1 MKWGQAATGRLGG
14 LGSASGAAA
23 ALGQVQ
29 ASISPSVFW
38 RESADEFPL
47 RWCPKGLKFLG
58 HSTTSYACLVKMCQ
72 QRALLYST
80 WDSQEGGE
88 KPLGCPSGESFL
100 VRFPLPWAGGVCTW
114 ALKKVQTWETQRSLR
129 VSEGTGE
136 DPAED
141 FWS

>member
-1 MKWGQAATGRLGG
+1 MFRLYLAQRLFNVTPSQEKRCRAVKWGQAATGRLGG

-29 ASISPSVFW
+29 TSISPSVFW

-47 RWCPKGLKFLG
+47 RWCPKGLKFPG

-80 WDSQEGGE
+80 WDSQEGG
-88 KPLGCPSGESFL
+88 KNRLAAPVG
-100 VRFPLPWAGGVCTW
+100 
-114 ALKKVQTWETQRSLR
+114 R
-129 VSEGTGE
+129 V
-136 DPAED
+136 
-141 FWS
+141 FWSGFLCPGLAEYALGH